1 MSSEADVSERF
12 LAIPVRGA
20 PAPAAGWRRLLSL
33 TASLALA
40 GVLAA
45 CAVPGPIPGTPAIGS
60 APIGAPT
67 IRVGDRWVYRGSDGE
82 APDSISLERTVSRI
96 DGDRIEMRQQMLDSS
111 GRAEPGVRVRSMSRS
126 TLAPDI
132 AGKVSGQIRYADFP
146 LALGKS
152 WEYRYQLAAGAN
164 SLSSYRVAARVEGIE
179 RVRVP
184 AGVFDAV
191 RIEHQGDWSTPVA
204 DAGAVS
210 TITGRIVGTFWY
222 APAINGWA
230 RIDLTLYRPDGSV
243 ETRLQQELVRYEPAQ
258 R

>member
-1 MSSEADVSERF
+1 MSSEAHVSARSA
-12 LAIPVRGA
+12 AIPVRGV
-20 PAPAAGWRRLLSL
+20 PAPGAGWRRLVRL
-33 TASLALA
+33 TASLAVA

-45 CAVPGPIPGTPAIGS
+45 CAIPGPVPGTPAIGS
-60 APIGAPT
+60 APIGTPT

-82 APDSISLERTVSRI
+82 SSDSISLERTVSRI
-96 DGDRIEMRQQMLDSS
+96 DGDRIEMRQRMLDSS
-111 GRAEPGVRVRSMSRS
+111 GRAEAGVRVRSMSRS
-126 TLAPDI
+126 TLALDV
-132 AGKVSGQIRYADFP
+132 AGKVSGQMRYADFP

-179 RVRVP
+179 RVRVR

-191 RIEHQGDWSTPVA
+191 RIEHQGDWSTPVT
-204 DAGAVS
+204 DAGGVR
-210 TITGRIVGTFWY
+210 TITGRIEGTFWY

-230 RIDLTLYRPDGSV
+230 RIDLTLYRPDGSI